1 MTPVAAVA
9 DDLRTGT
16 ATEETNEY
24 LRAIINVRG
33 VGGRQVIRPTTVHVR
48 RRRFFRGERDVGLI
62 TV

>member
-33 VGGRQVIRPTTVHVR
+33 GGRPAGNTADDSARTAAAVFPGGT
-48 RRRFFRGERDVGLI
+48 
-62 TV
+62 